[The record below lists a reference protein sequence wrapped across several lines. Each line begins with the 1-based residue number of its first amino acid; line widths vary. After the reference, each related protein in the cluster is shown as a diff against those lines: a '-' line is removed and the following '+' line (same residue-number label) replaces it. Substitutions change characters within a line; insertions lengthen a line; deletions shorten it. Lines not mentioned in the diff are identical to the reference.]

1 MSSFLCDKCG
11 TAIIDSER
19 GYVTSCEHFKAEEA
33 NKFRPKY
40 IDTCCSCHAGKI
52 CNAHRDEVM
61 RGVLKARFKDRLVAP
76 DAIDDMM
83 APNSIDD
90 LCQSQVDMP
99 NDFKV
104 VLNELA
110 ANSLE
115 VNNARNF
122 IDKVKGK
129 YADVPTSSN
138 DFASR
143 KEINR

>member
-40 IDTCCSCHAGKI
+40 IDERCSCHAGKI
-52 CNAHRDEVM
+52 CSVHKDEVM
-61 RGVLKARFKDRLVAP
+61 REILKERFKNRVVAP

-83 APNSIDD
+83 PPNSIDD
-90 LCQSQVDMP
+90 SPVDV
-99 NDFKV
+99 K
-104 VLNELA
+104 ELA
-110 ANSLE
+110 SKRFV
-115 VNNARNF
+115 VNNINDL
-122 IDKVKGK
+122 IDKIKGK
-129 YADVPTSSN
+129 YADVPTSSD

-143 KEINR
+143 KEIK